1 MKPNSYPLRAPQT
14 IPFTRPSRP
23 AVPMSVYRQVVE
35 ELQVTKAQL
44 SAVKANNQQLQ
55 QEVEQ
60 LMQSAQRTQQLVNQS
75 HRQLSGTKV
84 SNVKPIWR
92 AKSWDSAPQQ
102 QVVTV
107 KYSPQRNS
115 RQQKES
121 AEINGWA
128 LAIAIILIILTA
140 FTSGFLLVRPL
151 LDNNN

>member
-14 IPFTRPSRP
+14 IPFSRPSHP
-23 AVPMSVYRQVVE
+23 SVPMSVYRQVVE

-44 SAVKANNQQLQ
+44 SAMKANNQQLQ

-60 LMQSAQRTQQLVNQS
+60 LMRSAQRTQQLVKQS

-84 SNVKPIWR
+84 NK
-92 AKSWDSAPQQ
+92 AKSIWQAKSRDSTPQQ

-107 KYSPQRNS
+107 KYRPQRNS
-115 RQQKES
+115 RQQQES
-121 AEINGWA
+121 AEINGWV
-128 LAIAIILIILTA
+128 LAISIIVIILTA